1 MPPGW
6 RAPGAL
12 RDSGEDWTWPHTR
25 RRVAVQSATEKPAR
39 VPRELRC
46 ERSQQPR
53 GTPLLCPVSPP
64 SRPKPRC
71 RTRGVADA
79 GEGRCGQVR
88 FPRTVQSAGAR
99 VHAWRT
105 VPAWSASQKVERV
118 GFPRTG
124 TLPHGRITLG
134 KLPFCLV
141 PYLLRPFRWDQSPH
155 SELECIL
162 PPRAPM
168 GGCDPGR
175 AGMSH

>member
-6 RAPGAL
+6 RAPGAI
-12 RDSGEDWTWPHTR
+12 RGSGEDWTWPHAR
-25 RRVAVQSATEKPAR
+25 RRVAARSATEKPAR

-46 ERSQQPR
+46 ERSQQSR

-64 SRPKPRC
+64 PPPHFPPKPRC
-71 RTRGVADA
+71 RTRGVAGA
-79 GEGRCGQVR
+79 GEARCGEVR
-88 FPRTVQSAGAR
+88 FPRTAQAAGVR

-118 GFPRTG
+118 GSPRSAT
-124 TLPHGRITLG
+124 PYGRITLG

-141 PYLLRPFRWDQSPH
+141 LYLLAAT
-155 SELECIL
+155 ELECIL

-175 AGMSH
+175 AGMSP